1 MNMFIQKEIKSILAS
16 LAVALIVAIVSLT
29 YNTIKDLKTSVD
41 SIKNSNDM
49 RDVIQDN
56 KLDQFQSNVMDH
68 FHEIDSNINI
78 MHSEFDKVKF
88 LFFQR
93 GQYLDYYK
101 SNDKIYETV
110 YKKTFKQ

>member
-1 MNMFIQKEIKSILAS
+1 MNILKDIKTILIS
-16 LAVALIVAIVSLT
+16 LATAFIIAIISIS

-41 SIKNSNDM
+41 SIKTNNDM

-68 FHEIDSNINI
+68 FHEIDSNINT
-78 MHSEFDKVKF
+78 MHGEFDKVKF

-93 GQYLDYYK
+93 GQYLDYYRT
-101 SNDKIYETV
+101 NDKNVIYETV